1 MNCGWR
7 NEYGSDPRSYEH
19 FLSSSENKAWKKF
32 RPVRDLYPSPR
43 RYRCSAQQTEL
54 TRHGSDPRNY
64 EHYLDSRENK
74 AWKIFRPARAKIV
87 FRDVIMQVLDVTL
100 TTRSF
105 RFRRPQMLTNEHDQ
119 KQYNAVNTSIPT
131 SKKNGS
137 EGGKKKHR
145 NSPKESKLRHSDS
158 TPRCSATEPQI
169 IHFVNPSNPKSD

>member
-1 MNCGWR
+1 
-7 NEYGSDPRSYEH
+7 
-19 FLSSSENKAWKKF
+19 
-32 RPVRDLYPSPR
+32 
-43 RYRCSAQQTEL
+43 
-54 TRHGSDPRNY
+54 
-64 EHYLDSRENK
+64 
-74 AWKIFRPARAKIV
+74 
-87 FRDVIMQVLDVTL
+87 MQVLDVTL

-145 NSPKESKLRHSDS
+145 NSAKESKLRHSDS

-169 IHFVNPSNPKSD
+169 IRFVNPSNPKSDSHLISLYNISSESNIRVMRIKEMITN

>member
-1 MNCGWR
+1 
-7 NEYGSDPRSYEH
+7 
-19 FLSSSENKAWKKF
+19 
-32 RPVRDLYPSPR
+32 
-43 RYRCSAQQTEL
+43 
-54 TRHGSDPRNY
+54 
-64 EHYLDSRENK
+64 
-74 AWKIFRPARAKIV
+74 
-87 FRDVIMQVLDVTL
+87 MQVLDVTL

-169 IHFVNPSNPKSD
+169 IRFVNPSSPESDSHLISLYNISSESNIRVMRIKEMITNVRYS

>member
-1 MNCGWR
+1 M
-7 NEYGSDPRSYEH
+7 
-19 FLSSSENKAWKKF
+19 F
-32 RPVRDLYPSPR
+32 
-43 RYRCSAQQTEL
+43 
-54 TRHGSDPRNY
+54 
-64 EHYLDSRENK
+64 
-74 AWKIFRPARAKIV
+74 

-169 IHFVNPSNPKSD
+169 IRFVNPSSPESDSHLISLYNISSESNIRVMRIKEMITNVRYS